1 MRLFL
6 TSVSLELCCGLT
18 EAVEVK
24 KLHLWLVASCL
35 SEVELAFGQVESQVL
50 IHNLKQNQKV
60 SVNER
65 RFEMTN
71 DECKGWEGG
80 FGLKRWSGRSCHEE
94 KGSQRMSEWKSG
106 GVTRE
111 GEPIVLLTW
120 PVQLP
125 RRRVITALC
134 LGQEA
139 THAGATHMRTQENV
153 AMDTCDPFYQCEK

>member
-71 DECKGWEGG
+71 DECKG
-80 FGLKRWSGRSCHEE
+80 
-94 KGSQRMSEWKSG
+94 
-106 GVTRE
+106 
-111 GEPIVLLTW
+111 
-120 PVQLP
+120 
-125 RRRVITALC
+125 
-134 LGQEA
+134 
-139 THAGATHMRTQENV
+139 
-153 AMDTCDPFYQCEK
+153 